1 MFILTNINPQA
12 NQVTI
17 LDTKDNVSETIAL
30 YPVAQQINSGQISVV
45 GLKAGD
51 EIQPYNLKLSIE
63 EAKTAYVKHFAYINK
78 IPETKARQ
86 LLNM

>member
-17 LDTKDNVSETIAL
+17 LDTKDNISETVAL
-30 YPVAQQINSGQISVV
+30 YPVAQQINAGQISIV
-45 GLKAGD
+45 GLKSGD
-51 EIQPYNLKLSIE
+51 ELPPFNLKLSIE
-63 EAKTAYVKHFAYINK
+63 DAKTAYVKHFAYINK
-78 IPETKARQ
+78 IPETQARQ